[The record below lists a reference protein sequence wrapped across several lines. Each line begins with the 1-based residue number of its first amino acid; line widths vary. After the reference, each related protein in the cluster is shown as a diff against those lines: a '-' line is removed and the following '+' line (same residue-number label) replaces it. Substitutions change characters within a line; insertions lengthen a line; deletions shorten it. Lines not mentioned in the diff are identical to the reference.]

1 MNPYLKTDNDT
12 LIEECIKGNQD
23 YLNLFYTRFAPK
35 MFSVIMRYVS
45 NPNDAED
52 ILHDGFIVAF
62 TSLNSLRN
70 PESVEYWLA
79 SIMKNLSLQFLQAQD
94 VVSIL
99 HEIPEVEDSP
109 EFNDIIDLSTLET
122 LIKKL
127 PKGYQTVFRLSVLE
141 NKTHKEI
148 ADILGI
154 APNSSSSQLFHA
166 KMMMRKLISEHRRK
180 TELLSLLLILLS
192 AFILWWQQ
200 PSEYT
205 GKLSLNTENNINHA
219 STHKT
224 KAIKSPTKENI
235 QSLANCN
242 KGNICATPAKKHI
255 SYAQHISPSITPAI
269 TSDTTATT
277 CNLNEVP
284 ATIAKKNDTVF
295 KAPSNNIHYYPTE
308 QEQYAYNYDY
318 IPQNSNK
325 QKGWSLKI
333 GASSGISIP
342 DIGTL
347 DASNASPG
355 DRDPG
360 QDDDNKDSKSL
371 RKRKIKQFKYLAHNN
386 DLPIA
391 VVLTMNKSISRVIGF
406 ETGITYT
413 YLHSTLE
420 NGNYFSDC
428 RWHYLGIPLKLTV
441 NNFSNKIFRLYATA
455 GAQLDI
461 PLYSSASTSSNVPI
475 NILPNG
481 RFHSPVVWSVS
492 VSYGI
497 NFNITRQLGIFI
509 EPSLQ
514 YHFNHNYD
522 IPNTWTDNNLNFSL
536 PIGLR
541 FNF

>member
-12 LIEECIKGNQD
+12 LIEDCIKGNQD

-94 VVSIL
+94 VVNIL

-166 KMMMRKLISEHRRK
+166 KLMMRKLISEHRRK
-180 TELLSLLLILLS
+180 IELISLLMIVLS
-192 AFILWWQQ
+192 AYILWWQQ
-200 PSEYT
+200 PDNSTDGKAFDSEKNTICQSTYST
-205 GKLSLNTENNINHA
+205 EGATTNHTEGSQPLSNYNSA
-219 STHKT
+219 THTMSVKR
-224 KAIKSPTKENI
+224 
-235 QSLANCN
+235 Q
-242 KGNICATPAKKHI
+242 I
-255 SYAQHISPSITPAI
+255 SQVQHISSPVISVISADTVTSAYNMNESGDTKTAI
-269 TSDTTATT
+269 
-277 CNLNEVP
+277 
-284 ATIAKKNDTVF
+284 NDTIT
-295 KAPSNNIHYYPTE
+295 KEPSNNILTNLTE
-308 QEQYAYNYDY
+308 QDQYAYNYDY

-325 QKGWSLKI
+325 RQDWSLKI
-333 GASSGISIP
+333 GASSGISIRNM
-342 DIGTL
+342 GAL
-347 DASNASPG
+347 DASCPSPG
-355 DRDPG
+355 DG
-360 QDDDNKDSKSL
+360 NLNQDDDNKEGISP
-371 RKRKIKQFKYLAHNN
+371 RRHRIKQFKYLAHNN
-386 DLPIA
+386 DLPITVA
-391 VVLTMNKSISRVIGF
+391 LTMNKSISRIFGF

-420 NGNYFSDC
+420 NGNNFCDC
-428 RWHYLGIPLKLTV
+428 RWHYFGIPLKLTV
-441 NNFSNKIFRLYATA
+441 NNFSNKLFRLYASA

-461 PLYSSASTSSNVPI
+461 PLYSSASTSSNVPVQI
-475 NILPNG
+475 VPSG
-481 RFHSPVVWSVS
+481 RFHSPMVWSVS

-514 YHFNHNYD
+514 YHFNHDYD
-522 IPNTWTDNNLNFSL
+522 IPNTWTDNNLNFSV
-536 PIGLR
+536 PIGFR